1 MLATRPCRWQRQ
13 AIAAKNS
20 IEIEVFARDRCKRQP
35 MNKMNLQPLLI
46 GACAALACSAARAQ
60 GPSQF
65 AAADAR
71 LKACIAR
78 DSSND
83 GIQTCTSVVQK
94 IADARLNAVYGS
106 WTDALKHPG
115 PNDAKD
121 DAEILKRLVTAERA
135 WIDLRDKDCAL
146 QSTSAF
152 GGTAETTVFSDCRYT
167 LTKARV
173 SALEAARAARLPAD
187 LT

>member
-1 MLATRPCRWQRQ
+1 MPETDAS
-13 AIAAKNS
+13 AK
-20 IEIEVFARDRCKRQP
+20 P
-35 MNKMNLQPLLI
+35 MNKMKLRPLLI
-46 GACAALACSAARAQ
+46 GACAALASSAASAQ
-60 GPSQF
+60 GPSEF
-65 AAADAR
+65 TAADAR

-78 DSSND
+78 NSSND

-115 PNDAKD
+115 PNDVKD
-121 DAEILKRLVTAERA
+121 DTEILKRLVTAERA

-146 QSTSAF
+146 QSTSAL

-173 SALEAARAARLPAD
+173 SALEAARAAR
-187 LT
+187 

>member
-1 MLATRPCRWQRQ
+1 
-13 AIAAKNS
+13 
-20 IEIEVFARDRCKRQP
+20 
-35 MNKMNLQPLLI
+35 MNLRPLLI
-46 GACAALACSAARAQ
+46 GACAALASSAAWAQ
-60 GPSQF
+60 GPSEF

-83 GIQTCTSVVQK
+83 HIQTCTSVVQE

-106 WTDALKHPG
+106 WTDTLKHPG

-121 DAEILKRLVTAERA
+121 DAEILKRLVAAERA
-135 WIDLRDKDCAL
+135 WIDLRDKDCTL
-146 QSTSAF
+146 QSISAL
-152 GGTAETTVFSDCRYT
+152 GGTGETTVFSDCRYT

-173 SALEAARAARLPAD
+173 TALETARAAR
-187 LT
+187 